1 MIEIYKK
8 ELKELKERME
18 KAEKFANKIPIF
30 KNIIIERKLT
40 GEEGYIDFGNRYKDI
55 YLAWGIKRCNYI
67 SGANSTII
75 NYDNDDYNVYV
86 FNIYFNSANLFGSGI
101 YEYFGLEKIKEKV
114 KVFFYDELNHTYY
127 VEDEHIEEFLEEVNK
142 WYLEAK
148 KQVNKYRNEQ
158 EIIKLKERISELEK
172 ENKNESRI

>member
-18 KAEKFANKIPIF
+18 KAEKFANKIPVF

-40 GEEGYIDFGNRYKDI
+40 GEEDYIDFGSRYKDI
-55 YLAWGIKRCNYI
+55 CLAWGIKRCNYI
-67 SGANSTII
+67 SGTNRTIS
-75 NYDNDDYNVYV
+75 NYDNENYNVYV
-86 FNIYFNSANLFGSGI
+86 FSIYFNSLDLFGDGI
-101 YEYFGLEKIKEKV
+101 YNYFGLEKIRDKV
-114 KVFFYDELNHTYY
+114 KVFFYDEINSTYY

-148 KQVNKYRNEQ
+148 KQVTKYRNEQ
-158 EIIKLKERISELEK
+158 EIKKLKEKLAELEK
-172 ENKNESRI
+172 ENR

>member
-30 KNIIIERKLT
+30 KDIIIERKLT

-55 YLAWGIKRCNYI
+55 YLAWGIERCNYI
-67 SGANSTII
+67 SGTNRTIT

-86 FNIYFNSANLFGSGI
+86 FSIYFNSLDLFGSGI
-101 YEYFGLEKIKEKV
+101 YENFGLEKIKEKV
-114 KVFFYDELNHTYY
+114 KVFFYDEVNSTYY
-127 VEDEHIEEFLEEVNK
+127 VEDEHIEQFLEEVNK
-142 WYLEAK
+142 WYLETK

-158 EIIKLKERISELEK
+158 EIKKLREKLAELE
-172 ENKNESRI
+172 NKGE

>member
-30 KNIIIERKLT
+30 KDIIIERKLT
-40 GEEGYIDFGNRYKDI
+40 GKEDYIDFGSRYKDI

-67 SGANSTII
+67 SGTNRTIS
-75 NYDNDDYNVYV
+75 NYDNENYNVYV
-86 FNIYFNSANLFGSGI
+86 FSIYFNSLDLFGDGI
-101 YEYFGLEKIKEKV
+101 YNCFGLEKIRDKV
-114 KVFFYDELNHTYY
+114 KVFFYDEINSTYY

-158 EIIKLKERISELEK
+158 EIKKLREKLAELE
-172 ENKNESRI
+172 NKGE

>member
-18 KAEKFANKIPIF
+18 KAEKFANKIPVF

-40 GEEGYIDFGNRYKDI
+40 GEEDYIDFGSRYKDI

-67 SGANSTII
+67 SGTNRTIS
-75 NYDNDDYNVYV
+75 NYDNENYNVYV
-86 FNIYFNSANLFGSGI
+86 FSIYFNSLDLFGDGI
-101 YEYFGLEKIKEKV
+101 YNNFGLEKIRDKV
-114 KVFFYDELNHTYY
+114 KVFFYDEINSTYY

-148 KQVNKYRNEQ
+148 KQVIKYRKEQ
-158 EIIKLKERISELEK
+158 EIKKLKEKLAELEK
-172 ENKNESRI
+172 ENK

>member
-18 KAEKFANKIPIF
+18 KAEKFANKLPIF
-30 KNIIIERKLT
+30 KNIIIDKKLT
-40 GEEGYIDFGNRYKDI
+40 GEEDYINFGGRYKDI

-67 SGANSTII
+67 SGTNRTIS
-75 NYDNDDYNVYV
+75 NYDNENYNVYV
-86 FNIYFNSANLFGSGI
+86 FSIYFNSLDLFGDGI
-101 YEYFGLEKIKEKV
+101 YNYFGLEKIRDKV
-114 KVFFYDELNHTYY
+114 KVFFYDEINSTYY

-148 KQVNKYRNEQ
+148 KQVKKYRKEQ
-158 EIIKLKERISELEK
+158 EIKKLKEKLAELEK
-172 ENKNESRI
+172 ENK

>member
-30 KNIIIERKLT
+30 KDIIIERKLT
-40 GEEGYIDFGNRYKDI
+40 GEEGFIDFGNRYKDI
-55 YLAWGIKRCNYI
+55 YLAWGIERCNYI
-67 SGANSTII
+67 SGTNRTIT

-86 FNIYFNSANLFGSGI
+86 FSIYFNSLDLFGSGI
-101 YEYFGLEKIKEKV
+101 YENFGLEKIKEKV
-114 KVFFYDELNHTYY
+114 KVFFYDEVNSTYY
-127 VEDEHIEEFLEEVNK
+127 VEDEHIEQFLEEVNK
-142 WYLEAK
+142 WYLETK

-158 EIIKLKERISELEK
+158 EIKKLREKLAELE
-172 ENKNESRI
+172 NKGE

>member
-18 KAEKFANKIPIF
+18 KAEKFANKIPVF

-40 GEEGYIDFGNRYKDI
+40 GEEDYIDFGSRYKDI

-67 SGANSTII
+67 SGTNRTIT
-75 NYDNDDYNVYV
+75 NYDNDNYNVYL
-86 FNIYFNSANLFGSGI
+86 FSIYFNTLDLFGDGI
-101 YEYFGLEKIKEKV
+101 YKKFGLEKIKDKV
-114 KVFFYDELNHTYY
+114 KVFFYDEINSTYY
-127 VEDEHIEEFLEEVNK
+127 VDDKNIEEFLEEVNK

-148 KQVNKYRNEQ
+148 KQVIKYRKEQ
-158 EIIKLKERISELEK
+158 EIKKLKEKLAELEK
-172 ENKNESRI
+172 ENR

>member
-8 ELKELKERME
+8 ELEELKEKME

-30 KNIIIERKLT
+30 KDIIIEKKLT
-40 GEEGYIDFGNRYKDI
+40 GEEGVIDFGNRYKDI
-55 YLAWGIKRCNYI
+55 YLAWGIKRLNYI
-67 SGANSTII
+67 SGTNRTIT

-86 FNIYFNSANLFGSGI
+86 FSIYFNSLNLFGNDI
-101 YEYFGLEKIKEKV
+101 YDDFGLEKIKEKV
-114 KVFFYDELNHTYY
+114 KVFFYDEINSTYY

-158 EIIKLKERISELEK
+158 EIKELREKLAELE
-172 ENKNESRI
+172 NKGE

>member
-40 GEEGYIDFGNRYKDI
+40 GEEGHIDFGIRYKDI
-55 YLAWGIKRCNYI
+55 YLAWGIKRCNYASGTNRII
-67 SGANSTII
+67 S
-75 NYDNDDYNVYV
+75 NYDNENYNVYV
-86 FNIYFNSANLFGSGI
+86 FSIYFNSLNLFGDGI
-101 YEYFGLEKIKEKV
+101 YNDFGLEKIREKV

-148 KQVNKYRNEQ
+148 KQVTKYRNEQ
-158 EIIKLKERISELEK
+158 EIKKLKEKLAELE
-172 ENKNESRI
+172 NKGE

>member
-30 KNIIIERKLT
+30 KDIIIERKLT
-40 GEEGYIDFGNRYKDI
+40 GEEGFIDFGNRYKDI
-55 YLAWGIKRCNYI
+55 YLAWGIERCNYI
-67 SGANSTII
+67 SGTNRTIT

-86 FNIYFNSANLFGSGI
+86 FSIYFNSLDLFGSGI
-101 YEYFGLEKIKEKV
+101 YENFGLEKIKEKV
-114 KVFFYDELNHTYY
+114 KVFFYDEVNSTYY
-127 VEDEHIEEFLEEVNK
+127 VEDKHIEQFLEEVNK
-142 WYLEAK
+142 WYLETK

-158 EIIKLKERISELEK
+158 EIKKLREKLAELE
-172 ENKNESRI
+172 NKGE

>member
-40 GEEGYIDFGNRYKDI
+40 GEEGYIDFGSRYKDI
-55 YLAWGIKRCNYI
+55 YLAWGIKRCNYA
-67 SGANSTII
+67 SGTNRTIT

-86 FNIYFNSANLFGSGI
+86 FSIYFNSLDLFGDGI
-101 YEYFGLEKIKEKV
+101 YNNFGLEKIKDKV
-114 KVFFYDELNHTYY
+114 KVFFYDGINSTYY
-127 VEDEHIEEFLEEVNK
+127 VEDEHIEKFLEEVNK

-148 KQVNKYRNEQ
+148 KQVTKYRNEQ
-158 EIIKLKERISELEK
+158 EIKKLKEKLAELE
-172 ENKNESRI
+172 NKGE

>member
-40 GEEGYIDFGNRYKDI
+40 GEEDYIDFGRRYKDI

-67 SGANSTII
+67 SRTNRTIT
-75 NYDNDDYNVYV
+75 NYDNDNYDVYV
-86 FNIYFNSANLFGSGI
+86 FDIYFNTLNLFGDGI
-101 YEYFGLEKIKEKV
+101 YENFGLEKIKDKV
-114 KVFFYDELNHTYY
+114 KVFFYDEINSTYY
-127 VEDEHIEEFLEEVNK
+127 VEDEHIEEFLEEANK
-142 WYLEAK
+142 WYLKAK
-148 KQVNKYRNEQ
+148 NKVDEYKKEQ
-158 EIIKLKERISELEK
+158 EIKELKEKLAELVK
-172 ENKNESRI
+172 ENR